1 MFEVIGMVS
10 VLSFMFLILILQYSL
25 MILGIVRDDLTSIG
39 RLIGW
44 IPLLP
49 FILMVIVTVTY
60 TIIYFGKC
68 FNRWFEMNWGW
79 VFVNGRK
86 RNEWAEYIRN
96 KYNSQIK
103 IKIKI

>member
-1 MFEVIGMVS
+1 
-10 VLSFMFLILILQYSL
+10 
-25 MILGIVRDDLTSIG
+25 MILGIVRDDLSSIG

-44 IPLLP
+44 VPFLP
-49 FILMVIVTVTY
+49 FILMLIVTV
-60 TIIYFGKC
+60 IYLLIYLGKS
-68 FNRWFEMNWGW
+68 FNRWFEINWGW